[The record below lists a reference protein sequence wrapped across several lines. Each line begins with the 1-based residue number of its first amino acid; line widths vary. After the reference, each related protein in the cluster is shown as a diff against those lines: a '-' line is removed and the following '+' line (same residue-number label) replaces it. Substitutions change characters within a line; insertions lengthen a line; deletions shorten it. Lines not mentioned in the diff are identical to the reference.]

1 MISLFHTF
9 YLLHVLS
16 LQSFSTS
23 LTKCHESNGKCMKV
37 FLAFATFSPQNSVL
51 ATDRQSFARNSACLY
66 RFRAFDP
73 YFGHRQ
79 ALNRPKLCLSPL
91 FCALSTRF
99 GKRQA
104 TLTPKLCLSL
114 PFSCLRPSFRA
125 PTGAESAQTLPVG
138 LDGAGQ
144 YGVSPDG
151 AGQYGVGLMEMIH
164 MMSVRG

>member
-51 ATDRQSFARNSACLY
+51 ATDRQSFAQNSACL
-66 RFRAFDP
+66 
-73 YFGHRQ
+73 
-79 ALNRPKLCLSPL
+79 LC

-114 PFSCLRPSFRA
+114 PFSCLHPSFRA

-138 LDGAGQ
+138 
-144 YGVSPDG
+144 PDG
-151 AGQYGVGLMEMIH
+151 AGQYGVGTG
-164 MMSVRG
+164 MSGIWRSRRMGNDRNRGSDRI